1 MRQRLVSR
9 LFLGKVEHWV
19 VLALFAAALYAMG
32 SQHMHVRAFATFWA
46 LLFGLV
52 FFALLFIVW
61 RHRPGD
67 RITRE
72 AFEGTASNARPGV
85 EQTGEV

>member
-1 MRQRLVSR
+1 MKERLVSR
-9 LFLGKVEHWV
+9 LFLGKVEHWI

-32 SQHMHVRAFATFWA
+32 SQHMHVRAFVTFWV

-52 FFALLFIVW
+52 VFALLFIVW

-72 AFEGTASNARPGV
+72 AFEGTGSSARPPV
-85 EQTGEV
+85 EQTGDE